1 MLFRSCNKLKH
12 IVLGEDTRVLADQ
25 SVTNCPRLTY
35 LTTFHPNLTFE
46 GSPFTSG
53 YTVDTLFCAAVDHPK
68 LAAMSGVQKWM
79 KSVYT
84 AYQDLGLMKA
94 FATHGVQ
101 TEHNLGEVKSF
112 RNYFKNNQEVKDLTA
127 LSRCFRVSELD
138 DGSFADCKNL
148 KRIAM
153 PDSVVKIGS
162 RLFEGCDSLLYV
174 DWQTN
179 RHAVMTTV
187 DRSDPASPF
196 YGMPDRTL
204 IYCPQTSGQTLD
216 ANVINTADPESWEA
230 TKIVLDDTQPVEIP
244 YPFITEEASIKRT
257 FTIGKKSTVYLPM
270 ALDETAVAALGSF
283 YQYQKYDYVNECI
296 VFRRVNTTEPGVPY
310 LFLPAKETIEAS
322 GSIQVGKTIPMRE
335 VGDGMFGT
343 WEGKKWYE
351 NPYDIY
357 GYSSAVSEKYPNG
370 QFVRVGAG
378 ASEIGRA
385 HV

>member
-1 MLFRSCNKLKH
+1 
-12 IVLGEDTRVLADQ
+12 
-25 SVTNCPRLTY
+25 
-35 LTTFHPNLTFE
+35 
-46 GSPFTSG
+46 
-53 YTVDTLFCAAVDHPK
+53 
-68 LAAMSGVQKWM
+68 
-79 KSVYT
+79 
-84 AYQDLGLMKA
+84 
-94 FATHGVQ
+94 
-101 TEHNLGEVKSF
+101 
-112 RNYFKNNQEVKDLTA
+112 
-127 LSRCFRVSELD
+127 
-138 DGSFADCKNL
+138 
-148 KRIAM
+148 
-153 PDSVVKIGS
+153 
-162 RLFEGCDSLLYV
+162 
-174 DWQTN
+174 
-179 RHAVMTTV
+179 MTTV

-216 ANVINTADPESWEA
+216 ANVINTAYPASWEA

-296 VFRRVNTTEPGVPY
+296 VFRRVSTTEPGVPY

-378 ASEIGRA
+378 ASVRPMRGWFKLSTAASANARVLGVLYEDDETITGIIEMQDGQPVDDGTLVNVYTVGGNLVRTSVSA
-385 HV
+385 DNCLEGLPSGIYIVKGKKIIVP